1 MLSKFWCPV
10 DLIGRINS
18 AEDGF
23 GRARFFGDLS
33 RQPSE
38 MGRWKTFS
46 REPAEFL
53 AGKGEERR
61 GEERRGP
68 SIRFKL
74 HRQRAFVTTVPTY
87 YLEAMTKAQPRGPIS
102 CVAFQCTS
110 VKSGNGGG

>member
-38 MGRWKTFS
+38 MEGTREDFS

-61 GEERRGP
+61 GEERAFDTFQITSAKSLCYYRTYLLLRG
-68 SIRFKL
+68 
-74 HRQRAFVTTVPTY
+74 Y
-87 YLEAMTKAQPRGPIS
+87 D
-102 CVAFQCTS
+102 
-110 VKSGNGGG
+110 